1 MQLTIPLP
9 FQANNPPHTRR
20 NTVSDAANAEL
31 AVTAINRRGIW
42 ASTVS
47 PARSSIRTSLTV
59 MAAQGSRTRAELAP
73 MVEPML
79 NGGLASPEH
88 QEISKLYLS
97 PKPCG
102 TYADL
107 W

>member
-1 MQLTIPLP
+1 
-9 FQANNPPHTRR
+9 
-20 NTVSDAANAEL
+20 
-31 AVTAINRRGIW
+31 
-42 ASTVS
+42 
-47 PARSSIRTSLTV
+47 

-102 TYADL
+102 PYADL
-107 W
+107 

>member
-42 ASTVS
+42 ASTVPPVPILNQDVS
-47 PARSSIRTSLTV
+47 DRH
-59 MAAQGSRTRAELAP
+59 GGTRFQDEGGVGADGGTD
-73 MVEPML
+73 VEWRP
-79 NGGLASPEH
+79 GES
-88 QEISKLYLS
+88 
-97 PKPCG
+97 
-102 TYADL
+102 
-107 W
+107 